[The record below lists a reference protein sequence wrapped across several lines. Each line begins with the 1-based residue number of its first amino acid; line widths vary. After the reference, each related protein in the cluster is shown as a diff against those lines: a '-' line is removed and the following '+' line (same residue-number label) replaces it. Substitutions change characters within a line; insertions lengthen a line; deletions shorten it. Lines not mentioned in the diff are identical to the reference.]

1 MKKKLALFFA
11 QMSVPLILI
20 SLWHFIKSDTFVYFY
35 SSIIALILSTA
46 LGLFSIIQYEKFK
59 KHT

>member
-11 QMSVPLILI
+11 QISVPLILI
-20 SLWHFIKSDTFVYFY
+20 SWWHTIVSNTTTQFVGG
-35 SSIIALILSTA
+35 IIAIILSSA

-59 KHT
+59 KNT